1 MVARTA
7 RVSGGGSKTAKKSR
21 IVYFDVLRAI
31 APLAIIAIHVLDPI
45 YRQPEID
52 YYGADY
58 FWSHTILACMRW
70 AVPIFIMMSGAIF
83 LNPDRKFD
91 LKTHYRKY
99 VLRIFA
105 AYIVW
110 SVVYAVGLSLT
121 MDGTGYEKQV
131 VFLEHVFGSHYNHLW
146 YLIMLIGLYVMV
158 PVLRKIT
165 ADRGLMRYFLLLGVI
180 ICFALPLVAD
190 YCRIV
195 MEASSHTN
203 SLIMGSLKGL
213 VNGISYLAGKMPLNY
228 LIYFVL
234 GYYLATEEFSIKKR
248 YCFYA
253 VGVGALLVNI
263 FLSPIRGQLL
273 GMSLDADVYSADLQN
288 INFLSLALSV
298 AVFVLARYML
308 KEDKRGISKIVTFM
322 AKHSFGVYLIH
333 YALISFVL
341 YQFIYT
347 GGLSVANMWYLVPLF
362 TILIYMASLIIVG
375 VLSKIPLVRKV
386 V

>member
-58 FWSHTILACMRW
+58 FWAHAVLSCMRW
-70 AVPIFIMMSGAIF
+70 AVPVFIMMSGAIF

-99 VLRIFA
+99 VLRILA

-110 SVVYAVGLSLT
+110 SVVYAIGLSLT
-121 MDGTGYEKQV
+121 MEGTGYEKQAT
-131 VFLEHVFGSHYNHLW
+131 FLEYVFGGHYYHLW
-146 YLIMLIGLYVMV
+146 YLIMLLGLYIMV
-158 PVLRKIT
+158 PILRKIT
-165 ADRGLMRYFLLLGVI
+165 ADRGLMKYFLFLGII

-190 YCRIV
+190 YCRIL

-203 SLIMGSLKGL
+203 PYVMGSLRG
-213 VNGISYLAGKMPLNY
+213 VVSGISYLAEKLPLNY

-234 GYYLATEEFSIKKR
+234 GHYLATEDFSIKKR
-248 YCFYA
+248 YCFYM
-253 VGVGALLVNI
+253 VGIGTLLVNI
-263 FLSPIRGQLL
+263 LLSPVRGQLL
-273 GMSLDADVYSADLQN
+273 GGALDSDVYSADLQN

-298 AVFVLARYML
+298 AVFVFMRYML
-308 KEDKRGISKIVTFM
+308 KDKRRIPKIVEFM

-333 YALISFVL
+333 YAFISFVL

-347 GGLSVANMWYLVPLF
+347 GGLSVANMWYFVPLF
-362 TILIYMASLIIVG
+362 TISIYMVSLIAVW